1 VGEPAATSLPQ
12 LEHTI
17 IPPFTWPELRSV
29 PPALLQRFLSWVTGD
44 ALLRS

>member
-1 VGEPAATSLPQ
+1 

-29 PPALLQRFLSWVTGD
+29 PTALLKRFLSWVTGGT
-44 ALLRS
+44 LLRS